1 MTRAEIAR
9 RSRVGAQNLCDW
21 VHRYN
26 ERGLAVLAGAARTGR
41 PSLLDDG
48 QVATL
53 RSWLDAGPDADAG
66 EH

>member
-1 MTRAEIAR
+1 M
-9 RSRVGAQNLCDW
+9 SG
-21 VHRYN
+21 
-26 ERGLAVLAGAARTGR
+26 GLAVLAGAARTGGR